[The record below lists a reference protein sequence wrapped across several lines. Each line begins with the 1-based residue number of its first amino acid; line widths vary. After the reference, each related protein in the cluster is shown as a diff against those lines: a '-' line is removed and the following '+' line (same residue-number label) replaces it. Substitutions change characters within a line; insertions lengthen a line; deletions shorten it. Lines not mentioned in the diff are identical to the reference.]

1 MKILI
6 AVSSEHAE
14 EVLCT
19 GVEFARLTNSPIT
32 ILNIIKKPGKR
43 AKAQKVI
50 DWALATCQ
58 TLKAG
63 SDGSETNIE
72 IETKIRLGHP
82 AEEIINE
89 ANEGSYDLII
99 VGTWPKQ
106 NFWHRLLAPTTER
119 VVMQACCPV
128 LIAKGKFRPLR
139 HILLCVSGAD
149 TQSRAAHFL
158 TDIVNR
164 TTGDLKISVL
174 HVMSQFS
181 AGLDV
186 QEVWQLEAPAEELI
200 EAATPEGQ
208 WLSKEIRILSQTRA
222 LIQPRVRHGLVVDE
236 VLMETLEGDCD
247 LVVIGAHRQNGWQRY
262 LLDDLSHQ
270 IIIRADRPILV
281 V

>member
-6 AVSSEHAE
+6 AVSSEHAK

-19 GVEFARLTNSPIT
+19 GVEFARLTNSSIT

-50 DWALATCQ
+50 DWALAACQ
-58 TLKAG
+58 DLCVRSNG
-63 SDGSETNIE
+63 SATNIE
-72 IETKIRLGHP
+72 IQTKIRLGHP

-89 ANEGSYDLII
+89 ANEGHYSLIV

-128 LIAKGKFRPLR
+128 LIAKGKFGPLH

-149 TQSRAAHFL
+149 THSKATNYL
-158 TDIVNR
+158 TDIINR
-164 TTGDLKISVL
+164 TTGDLKITVL
-174 HVMSQFS
+174 HVMSQIS
-181 AGLDV
+181 AGLDG
-186 QEVWQLEAPAEELI
+186 QEVWQLNAPAEELI

-208 WLSKEIRILSQTRA
+208 WLSKEIRILSGTRA
-222 LIQPRVRHGLVVDE
+222 IIKPRVRHGLVVDE
-236 VLMETLEGDCD
+236 VLMEALEGDCD
-247 LVVIGAHRQNGWQRY
+247 LMVIGAHRQNGWQRY

>member
-6 AVSSEHAE
+6 TVSSENAE
-14 EVLCT
+14 EVLCS
-19 GVEFARLTNSPIT
+19 GVEFARLTNSLIT
-32 ILNIIKKPGKR
+32 ILHVIKKPGKR

-50 DWALATCQ
+50 DWALAACQ
-58 TLKAG
+58 DLNAK
-63 SDGSETNIE
+63 SDRIGTN

-89 ANEGSYDLII
+89 ANEGSYNLIVI
-99 VGTWPKQ
+99 GTWPKQ

-128 LIAKGKFRPLR
+128 LIAKGKFHPLR

-149 TQSRAAHFL
+149 TQSKAAHFL
-158 TDIVNR
+158 TDIVKR
-164 TTGDLKISVL
+164 TTGDLKITVL

-181 AGLDV
+181 AGLDG
-186 QEVWQLEAPAEELI
+186 QEMWQLEAPAEELI
-200 EAATPEGQ
+200 EAATPEGR
-208 WLSKEIRILSQTRA
+208 WLSQEIRILSQTRA
-222 LIQPRVRHGLVVDE
+222 FIQPRVRHGLVVDE
-236 VLMETLEGDCD
+236 VLMEALEGDCD
-247 LVVIGAHRQNGWQRY
+247 LMVIGAHRQNGWQRY

>member
-6 AVSSEHAE
+6 TVSSENAK
-14 EVLCT
+14 EVLCA
-19 GVEFARLTNSPIT
+19 GVEFARLTTSQIT
-32 ILNIIKKPGKR
+32 ILNVIKKPGKR

-50 DWALATCQ
+50 DWALAACQ
-58 TLKAG
+58 DMNAR
-63 SDGSETNIE
+63 SDRSGVN

-89 ANEGSYDLII
+89 ANEGSYNLIVI
-99 VGTWPKQ
+99 GTWPKQ

-128 LIAKGKFRPLR
+128 LIAKGKFQPLR

-149 TQSRAAHFL
+149 TQSKAAYFL
-158 TDIVNR
+158 TDIVKR
-164 TTGDLKISVL
+164 TTGDLKITVL

-181 AGLDV
+181 AGLDG
-186 QEVWQLEAPAEELI
+186 QEMWQLEAPAEELI
-200 EAATPEGQ
+200 EAATPEGR
-208 WLSKEIRILSQTRA
+208 WLSQEIRILSQTRA
-222 LIQPRVRHGLVVDE
+222 FIQPRVRHGLVVDE
-236 VLMETLEGDCD
+236 VLMEALEGDCD
-247 LVVIGAHRQNGWQRY
+247 LMVIGAHRQSGWQRY